1 MSSLIID
8 MILCGIAY
16 VVLIYFVATL
26 TRVNLDKGKNNNKD
40 DGDGG
45 VEDTT
50 PPKIDLPPGV
60 IWPSD
65 MPKRK
70 NPTTPME
77 V

>member
-1 MSSLIID
+1 MSSLVID
-8 MILCGIAY
+8 LVLCGFAY
-16 VVLIYFVATL
+16 VVLIYFVATM
-26 TRVNLDKGKNNNKD
+26 TKSKISRKDSNND

-45 VEDTT
+45 IEDLS

-65 MPKRK
+65 VPKNK
-70 NPTTPME
+70 KSSEPLE

>member
-8 MILCGIAY
+8 LILCGMAY
-16 VVLIYFVATL
+16 VVLIYFVATMTKSRL
-26 TRVNLDKGKNNNKD
+26 GRDRDNND

-45 VEDTT
+45 IEDFT

-65 MPKRK
+65 SPKKTSPRE
-70 NPTTPME
+70 PVE
-77 V
+77 F

>member
-16 VVLIYFVATL
+16 VLLIYFIVTMN
-26 TRVNLDKGKNNNKD
+26 RPPFDKDSNRDD

-65 MPKRK
+65 VSKHEKSGP
-70 NPTTPME
+70 PVE